1 MKKILLLTGLLIAAF
16 YAGMKVQAFIYE
28 DTCLDL
34 GGGKNPGN
42 YPICVVEKESYSTRP
57 SAISDGIPIYF

>member
-1 MKKILLLTGLLIAAF
+1 MKKIFLLAGLLFAAF

-28 DTCLDL
+28 DTYLDL

-42 YPICVVEKESYSTRP
+42 YPICVVEK
-57 SAISDGIPIYF
+57 